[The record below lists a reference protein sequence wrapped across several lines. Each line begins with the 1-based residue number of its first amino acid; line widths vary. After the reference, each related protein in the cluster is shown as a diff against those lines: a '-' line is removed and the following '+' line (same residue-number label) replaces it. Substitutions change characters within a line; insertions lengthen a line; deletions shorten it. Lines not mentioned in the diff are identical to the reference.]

1 MHQAQLAKHTFSIYG
16 AATRARQPFAF
27 ACRSALLTL
36 LDRLHLYSAPIIVS
50 AECLPDG
57 KALLS
62 GNSHMQG

>member
-1 MHQAQLAKHTFSIYG
+1 MHQAQLAKHTFRMYG
-16 AATRARQPFAF
+16 SAAPLRQPFTS
-27 ACRSALLTL
+27 ACINGLLTL

-57 KALLS
+57 NALLS